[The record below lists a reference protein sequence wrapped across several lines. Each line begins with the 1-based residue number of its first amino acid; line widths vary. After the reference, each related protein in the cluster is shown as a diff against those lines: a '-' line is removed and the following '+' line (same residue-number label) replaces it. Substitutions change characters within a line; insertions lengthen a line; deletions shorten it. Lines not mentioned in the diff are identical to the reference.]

1 MMDYYQEFMTY
12 FSKEDKENSVKYV
25 MNLLSRGKVDIVTLY
40 DEILRPALYDVA
52 NHQKKQ
58 TIMISQEHMR
68 TAIVRTI
75 IECCYPYVI
84 EERDRKIESLRS
96 EKVLIFCPAEEYHEV
111 GPRMVEDFFTLNGYH
126 AFFMGG
132 NTPRE
137 DLLLLLEEW
146 RPEYLAMSVSNYY
159 NLLAAE
165 RTIKDIRN
173 SLSYRTI
180 VILGGYAL
188 QGNQD
193 LQEKIEAD
201 LYLQSYRDI
210 VRLGRGEF
218 DEVSS

>member
-1 MMDYYQEFMTY
+1 MDYYEEFMTH
-12 FSKEDKENSVKYV
+12 FTGEDKENSVKYIMGLV
-25 MNLLSRGKVDIVTLY
+25 SQGKLDIVTLY
-40 DEILRPALYDVA
+40 NEILRPALYDVA

-58 TIMISQEHMR
+58 TITVAQEHMR

-84 EERDRKIESLRS
+84 KERDHKYESLRE

-132 NTPRE
+132 NTPRD

-146 RPEYLAMSVSNYY
+146 KPKYLAMSVSNYY

-165 RTIKDIRN
+165 RTIKDIQN
-173 SLSYRTI
+173 SLSYSPTI
-180 VILGGYAL
+180 ILGGYAL
-188 QGNQD
+188 QGETDAKN
-193 LQEKIEAD
+193 KINAD
-201 LYLQSYRDI
+201 LYLQSYDDI

-218 DEVSS
+218 DEISS